1 MKNDIKNINEE
12 ALVQRCLNRERKAQK
27 RMYDQ
32 YAQAMYHTIFR
43 MVGQK
48 TEAQDLLQES
58 FIKVYKE
65 LKNFKSRSSLG
76 AWIKRICVNT
86 CLTQM
91 KRNKR
96 FELVELQGEIYA
108 EEQNETIEI
117 DAKLIHNSI
126 KKLPEGSRVIVNLYL
141 FEGYRHS
148 EIAEILEIT
157 ESTSKSQYSR
167 GKILLR
173 KELKSIIHAQR

>member
-1 MKNDIKNINEE
+1 MTNKIKNINEE
-12 ALVQRCLNRERKAQK
+12 ALVQKCLNGERRAQK
-27 RMYDQ
+27 GLYDQ
-32 YAQAMYHTIFR
+32 YAQAMYHTILR

-48 TEAQDLLQES
+48 PEAQDLLQES
-58 FIKVYKE
+58 FIKVFKE

-76 AWIKRICVNT
+76 AWIKKICVNT
-86 CLTQM
+86 SLTQM
-91 KRNKR
+91 KKNKK
-96 FELVELQGEIYA
+96 FDLVELEDGAYM
-108 EEQNETIEI
+108 EEHTESFNL
-117 DAKLIHNSI
+117 DVKLIHNAI

-157 ESTSKSQYSR
+157 ESTSKSQYNR

-173 KELKSIIHAQR
+173 KELKSIIHEQR